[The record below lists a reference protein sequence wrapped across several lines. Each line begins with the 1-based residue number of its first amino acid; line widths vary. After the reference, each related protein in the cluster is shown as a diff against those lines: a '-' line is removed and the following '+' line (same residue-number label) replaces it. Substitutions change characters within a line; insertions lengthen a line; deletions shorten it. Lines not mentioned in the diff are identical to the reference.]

1 MMGYGEVGGG
11 GSLQWQMTHNNR
23 KKAGGLPVHV
33 PPIAGKPP
41 QQGEAIDP
49 DVNDGTDLFILIK
62 RGVIILADANQ
73 ILVRVSLASHDDVQL
88 VWGAQSPAPASL
100 QSIASA
106 VGQLD
111 LSSLEADR
119 GETV

>member
-1 MMGYGEVGGG
+1 MGYGEVGGG

-62 RGVIILADANQ
+62 RGVDNPGRRESDTRQ
-73 ILVRVSLASHDDVQL
+73 
-88 VWGAQSPAPASL
+88 
-100 QSIASA
+100 
-106 VGQLD
+106 
-111 LSSLEADR
+111 
-119 GETV
+119 GEPREPR